1 MLSCST
7 INSRSEKLLTMFPVK
22 SEISEQ
28 FDCAINLK
36 K

>member
-1 MLSCST
+1 MLSCSI
-7 INSRSEKLLTMFPVK
+7 INSSAEKLLTMFHVK
-22 SEISEQ
+22 SEISEH